1 MVKSPK
7 KLIPMHRLCD
17 KLADARAIATTIEL
31 ALAGI
36 DADVVNDDASDVR
49 AVALMLRKR
58 LRKLE
63 AQIGAH
69 DDLNMQKMARP

>member
-31 ALAGI
+31 ALAGMTPM
-36 DADVVNDDASDVR
+36 S
-49 AVALMLRKR
+49 
-58 LRKLE
+58 
-63 AQIGAH
+63 
-69 DDLNMQKMARP
+69 